1 MKEQILASLNEAKL
15 GLENF
20 INNSSAIESIEK
32 AAEVLTNTFQN
43 GGTVFSCGN
52 GGSMSDAIHF
62 AEELS
67 GKFRNA
73 RAALPA
79 VAISDPGHISCVSN
93 DFGYEQIFR
102 RFLEAHLKNGDTLLA
117 ISTSGTS
124 ANVIKAAEFARE
136 NGAYVI
142 ALTGKENSVL
152 GSISDVEISAPTG
165 AFADRVQEIH
175 IKVIHILIEMIE
187 RKLFP
192 ENYK

>member
-1 MKEQILASLNEAKL
+1 MKNDILASLNEAKE

-20 INNSSAIESIEK
+20 INNDLAIENVEK
-32 AAEVLTNTFQN
+32 SAEIFIDAFQS

-93 DFGYEQIFR
+93 DFGYEFIFR
-102 RFLEAHLKNGDTLLA
+102 RFLEAHLKNGDAILA

-136 NGAYVI
+136 NGAKVI

-152 GSISDVEISAPTG
+152 GSIADVEIAAPAG
-165 AFADRVQEIH
+165 KFADRVQEIH
-175 IKVIHILIEMIE
+175 IKVIHIMIEMIE